1 MRTIARMALS
11 QTDLDNLDAA
21 IATAELEV
29 EVDGRRTRYRS
40 MPELI
45 AARDHVARVLA
56 GSAPGRRAGGTYH
69 FNFTTGRGY

>member
-29 EVDGRRTRYRS
+29 VVDGRRTRYRDTAD
-40 MPELI
+40 LI
-45 AARDHVARVLA
+45 KARDHVARVLS
-56 GSAPGRRAGGTYH
+56 GNAPGRRAGGSYR
-69 FNFTTGRGY
+69 FNFTTARGD